1 MRSKSVAWGTVA
13 VVCLGAVLAA
23 LAVDARAAGS
33 IRPAPGTP
41 DPRAMVLTSA
51 DLGRAKV
58 TAQRYFKDPDFPS
71 VISYEREFEDGK
83 FGATPLPYVD
93 SQAEIGTSAATTT
106 RFLGLLRTFFA
117 SKEARKLI
125 VESFEDELP
134 IDGLVSNIQIARPRN
149 LGVGPGSFDVLVT
162 ARVLGLRT
170 EFHIA
175 VFRVEQVLGLVSAVG
190 EPGRRLPLSVMRRLA
205 QIMATRMTV
214 QLAPRNTTPPTV
226 SGVPSVGQTLTSTT
240 GTWVGSPSS
249 FSYQWQRCDPV
260 GANCASISGATG
272 QSYSLVA
279 ADVGATLR
287 VSVTARSATGAAT
300 ATSAPTGVV
309 SASGAPTSTS
319 LPTISGVAQVGQT
332 LTAGTGSWTGNP
344 TGFAFQWQRCNSS
357 GTGCVD
363 MPGATSGTYVV
374 ASADLGA
381 TIRVVVTATN
391 GLGSGS
397 AASPATAVVT

>member
-1 MRSKSVAWGTVA
+1 M
-13 VVCLGAVLAA
+13 
-23 LAVDARAAGS
+23 
-33 IRPAPGTP
+33 
-41 DPRAMVLTSA
+41 
-51 DLGRAKV
+51 
-58 TAQRYFKDPDFPS
+58 
-71 VISYEREFEDGK
+71 
-83 FGATPLPYVD
+83 D

-149 LGVGPGSFDVLVT
+149 LGVGPGSFDVLVS

-319 LPTISGVAQVGQT
+319 LPTISGVAQIGQT
-332 LTAGTGSWTGNP
+332 LTAGTGSWTGSP